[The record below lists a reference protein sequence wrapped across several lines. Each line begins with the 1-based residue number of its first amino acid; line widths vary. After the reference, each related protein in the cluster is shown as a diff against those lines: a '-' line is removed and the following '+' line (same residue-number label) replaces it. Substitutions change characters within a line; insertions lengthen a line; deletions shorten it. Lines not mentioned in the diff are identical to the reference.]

1 MCGDF
6 FNRTTRLTRMMLVC
20 SLMLASRGLSRHEN
34 DSMKLKFYGTR
45 GSIPICD
52 AGFQQFG
59 GNTTCLQITFTD
71 TNRIAIIDAGTGIRN
86 LGRDLRAIGH
96 KQEQIVIAFTHF
108 HWDHIQGFP
117 FFAPAYDPGQKIT
130 LLTLGRDQTVSDL
143 REIFEVQMQS
153 EYFPV
158 QLDHMG
164 ANFEFLQIADASKH
178 FTGINNVQTMV
189 TAQRHNH
196 PGGAYSFR
204 IERNGKV
211 LVVCTDV
218 EHGEQMDPRL
228 VELAR
233 GADLLVHDA
242 QYTAEELQ
250 KRRGWGH
257 SSFDQAMQVAEMAG
271 VKRLALTH
279 HDPDHDDEFLQR
291 IEKAVRNGSQ
301 ARCWPAKEWKSRSER
316 QAVAPGAVGHRRRTP
331 VPERPGARQVAFV
344 KEEEPAHA

>member
-1 MCGDF
+1 M
-6 FNRTTRLTRMMLVC
+6 R
-20 SLMLASRGLSRHEN
+20 
-34 DSMKLKFYGTR
+34 LKFYGTR

-52 AGFQQFG
+52 VSFQQFG
-59 GNTTCLQITFTD
+59 GNTTCLRITFPD
-71 TNRIAIIDAGTGIRN
+71 TNRIAIFDAGTGLRN

-96 KQEQIVIAFTHF
+96 KQEQVIILFTHF
-108 HWDHIQGFP
+108 HWNHIQGFP
-117 FFAPAYDPGQKIT
+117 FFAPAYDASQKIT
-130 LLTLGRDQTVSDL
+130 LLTLGRDQTVTNL
-143 REIFEVQMQS
+143 REIFEVQMQA

-164 ANFEFLQIADASKH
+164 ATFEFLQITDASKH
-178 FTGINNVQTMV
+178 FTGINNVETV
-189 TAQRHNH
+189 VSAQRQNH
-196 PGGAYSFR
+196 PGGAFSFR

-218 EHGEQMDPRL
+218 EHGEQIDPRL
-228 VELAR
+228 VELAQ

-279 HDPDHDDEFLQR
+279 HDPEHDDEFLQR
-291 IEKAVRNGSQ
+291 IEKLCRERFPNAVL
-301 ARCWPAKEWKSRSER
+301 AREGMEISL
-316 QAVAPGAVGHRRRTP
+316 
-331 VPERPGARQVAFV
+331 
-344 KEEEPAHA
+344 

>member
-1 MCGDF
+1 
-6 FNRTTRLTRMMLVC
+6 
-20 SLMLASRGLSRHEN
+20 
-34 DSMKLKFYGTR
+34 MKLKFYGTR

-71 TNRIAIIDAGTGIRN
+71 MNRIVIIDAGTGLRN

-96 KQEQIVIAFTHF
+96 KQEQIPIAFTHF

-117 FFAPAYDPGQKIT
+117 FFAPAYDPKQKIM
-130 LLTLGRDQTVSDL
+130 LLTLGRDQTVTDL
-143 REIFEVQMQS
+143 RQIFEVQMQA

-158 QLDHMG
+158 QLDRMG
-164 ANFEFLQIADASKH
+164 ANFEFLQIADASSH
-178 FTGINNVQTMV
+178 FTIFSNVPTIV

-196 PGGAYSFR
+196 PGGAYSYR

-211 LVVCTDV
+211 LVICTDV
-218 EHGEQMDPRL
+218 EHGEEIDVRL

-257 SSFDQAMQVAEMAG
+257 SSFDQAIQLAEMSGA
-271 VKRLALTH
+271 KRLALTH
-279 HDPDHDDEFLQR
+279 HDPDHDDEFLER
-291 IEKAVRNGSQ
+291 IEKLCRERFPNSVL
-301 ARCWPAKEWKSRSER
+301 AREGMEIPI
-316 QAVAPGAVGHRRRTP
+316 
-331 VPERPGARQVAFV
+331 
-344 KEEEPAHA
+344 

>member
-1 MCGDF
+1 
-6 FNRTTRLTRMMLVC
+6 
-20 SLMLASRGLSRHEN
+20 
-34 DSMKLKFYGTR
+34 MKVKFYGTR
-45 GSIPICD
+45 GSIPVCD
-52 AGFQQFG
+52 PGFQKFG

-71 TNRIAIIDAGTGIRN
+71 TNRIAILDAGTGLRN
-86 LGRDLRAIGH
+86 LGRDLLAIGH

-117 FFAPAYDPGQKIT
+117 FFAPAYDSRKKIT
-130 LLTLGRDQTVSDL
+130 LLTLGRDQTIGNL
-143 REIFEVQMQS
+143 REIFEVQMQAR
-153 EYFPV
+153 YYPV

-178 FTGINNVQTMV
+178 FTGINNVDTVV

-204 IERNGKV
+204 VERNGKV
-211 LVVCTDV
+211 LVVCIDV
-218 EHGEQMDPRL
+218 EHGQQIDPRL

-257 SSFDQAMQVAEMAG
+257 SSFDQAMQLAEMAG

-279 HDPDHDDEFLQR
+279 HDPDHDDEFLER
-291 IEKAVRNGSQ
+291 IEKLCQERFSNTVL
-301 ARCWPAKEWKSRSER
+301 AREGMEIPISEAPRTLARSSGR
-316 QAVAPGAVGHRRRTP
+316 LSRRTRLTSSP
-331 VPERPGARQVAFV
+331 R
-344 KEEEPAHA
+344 K

>member
-1 MCGDF
+1 
-6 FNRTTRLTRMMLVC
+6 
-20 SLMLASRGLSRHEN
+20 
-34 DSMKLKFYGTR
+34 MKLKFYGTR
-45 GSIPICD
+45 GSIPTCD

-59 GNTTCLQITFTD
+59 GNTTCLQLTFTD

-96 KQEQIVIAFTHF
+96 QQDQLVLAFTHF

-117 FFAPAYDPGQKIT
+117 FFGPAYTPGQKIT
-130 LLTLGRDQTVSDL
+130 LLTLGRDPTVHSL

-164 ANFEFLQIADASKH
+164 ADFEFLQIANASEY
-178 FTGINNVQTMV
+178 FTGLNGVQTKV

-196 PGGAYSFR
+196 PGGAYGFR

-218 EHGEQMDPRL
+218 EHPEAEVDPQV

-257 SSFDQAMQVAEMAG
+257 SSYNQAMQVAELAG
-271 VKRLALTH
+271 VKRLAMTH
-279 HDPDHDDEFLQR
+279 HDPEHDDEFLLRMERLCQER
-291 IEKAVRNGSQ
+291 FPNSVL
-301 ARCWPAKEWKSRSER
+301 AREGMEI
-316 QAVAPGAVGHRRRTP
+316 TLD
-331 VPERPGARQVAFV
+331 
-344 KEEEPAHA
+344 

>member
-1 MCGDF
+1 
-6 FNRTTRLTRMMLVC
+6 
-20 SLMLASRGLSRHEN
+20 
-34 DSMKLKFYGTR
+34 MKLKFYGTR

-71 TNRIAIIDAGTGIRN
+71 TNRVAIIDAGTGLRN
-86 LGRDLRAIGH
+86 LGRDLLAIGH

-117 FFAPAYDPGQKIT
+117 FFAPAYDPGQKIMF
-130 LLTLGRDQTVSDL
+130 LALARDQPVGHL
-143 REIFEVQMQS
+143 REIFEVQMQA

-158 QLDHMG
+158 QLEQMG
-164 ANFEFLQIADASKH
+164 ADFEFLQIADASKH
-178 FTGINNVQTMV
+178 LTTIKNVQTMV
-189 TAQRHNH
+189 TAQKHNH
-196 PGGAYSFR
+196 PGGAYSLR
-204 IERNGKV
+204 IERNGRV

-218 EHGEQMDPRL
+218 EHGEQIDPRL

-271 VKRLALTH
+271 VKTLALTH
-279 HDPDHDDEFLQR
+279 HDPDHDDEFLLR
-291 IEKAVRNGSQ
+291 IEKLCQERFPNTVL
-301 ARCWPAKEWKSRSER
+301 AREGMELPI
-316 QAVAPGAVGHRRRTP
+316 G
-331 VPERPGARQVAFV
+331 
-344 KEEEPAHA
+344 

>member
-1 MCGDF
+1 MRRGW
-6 FNRTTRLTRMMLVC
+6 RERVET
-20 SLMLASRGLSRHEN
+20 SLHFHFSSFTPAGNPANSLSC
-34 DSMKLKFYGTR
+34 MKLKFYGTR

-71 TNRIAIIDAGTGIRN
+71 NNHIAIIDAGTGIRN
-86 LGRDLRAIGH
+86 LGKDLRAIGH
-96 KQEQIVIAFTHF
+96 KQEEIVMAFTHF

-117 FFAPAYDPGQKIT
+117 FFAPAYSGGQKISM
-130 LLTLGRDQTVSDL
+130 LTLGRDKTINSL

-164 ANFEFLQIADASKH
+164 AQFEFLQIANASER
-178 FTGINNVQTMV
+178 FTGIDGAPTKVI
-189 TAQRHNH
+189 AQKHNH
-196 PGGAYSFR
+196 PGGAFSFR
-204 IERNGKV
+204 IERGGKV

-218 EHGEQMDPRL
+218 EHSGEKVDPQL

-242 QYTAEELQ
+242 QFTAEELL

-257 SSFDQAMQVAEMAG
+257 SSYDQAMEVAELAG
-271 VKRLALTH
+271 VKRLVLTH
-279 HDPDHDDEFLQR
+279 HDPEHDDAFLLHMEELCQGR
-291 IEKAVRNGSQ
+291 FPNCVLAREGMEIVIE
-301 ARCWPAKEWKSRSER
+301 
-316 QAVAPGAVGHRRRTP
+316 
-331 VPERPGARQVAFV
+331 
-344 KEEEPAHA
+344 